1 MTVFFSSVIPELFP
15 VMFGLEPDI
24 AFTDSRIKYGNDRGE
39 ETNTTM
45 TILFFLMFDF

>member
-1 MTVFFSSVIPELFP
+1 MFGLFFY

-24 AFTDSRIKYGNDRGE
+24 SFLDCRIKYGNDRGE